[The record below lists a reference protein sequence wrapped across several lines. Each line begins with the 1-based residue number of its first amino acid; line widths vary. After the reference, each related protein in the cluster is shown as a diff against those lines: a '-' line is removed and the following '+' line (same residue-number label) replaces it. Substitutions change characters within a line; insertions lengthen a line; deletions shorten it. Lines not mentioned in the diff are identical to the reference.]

1 MTDIKDRDEPL
12 HTGTRVCGED
22 SRRSDGKLDMI
33 ITYLE
38 MRRCPNRLIRHL
50 PRGLT
55 IMRTRSPT
63 VSFYRYLYNTV
74 GAPWLWHERRRLDDN
89 TLRAIIHNTGVE
101 VYVLYVHGVPAG
113 YIELDR
119 RIADEVEVAY
129 FGLIPEFIGR
139 GLGRYLLDWGLHEAW
154 REHPQRVWVHSC
166 NYDHPKAI
174 AVYQRAGFVPYKQE
188 AVRIDDPRLDGTIQ
202 CGQDS
207 T

>member
-1 MTDIKDRDEPL
+1 MTDTKDPDEPL
-12 HTGTRVCGED
+12 HVGTPARGG
-22 SRRSDGKLDMI
+22 SSQRSDGKLDMV

-38 MRRCPNRLIRHL
+38 MRRRPNRLIRHL

-55 IMRTRSPT
+55 IVQTHSPT

-89 TLRAIIHNTGVE
+89 TLLAIIHDAKVE

-139 GLGRYLLDWGLHEAW
+139 GLGRYLLDWALNEAW
-154 REHPQRVWVHSC
+154 REHPRRVWVHSC

-188 AVRIDDPRLDGTIQ
+188 AVRIDDPRSDGTI
-202 CGQDS
+202 
-207 T
+207 

>member
-1 MTDIKDRDEPL
+1 MMADTKDRNEPS
-12 HTGTRVCGED
+12 HIGTPVRGKH
-22 SRRSDGKLDMI
+22 SPQSDGKLEMV

-50 PRGLT
+50 PRGLAV
-55 IMRTRSPT
+55 MHARSPT

-89 TLRAIIHNTGVE
+89 TLRAIIHDARVE
-101 VYVLYVHGVPAG
+101 VYVLYVQGVPAG

-139 GLGRYLLDWGLHEAW
+139 GLGRYLLDHGLHEAW
-154 REHPQRVWVHSC
+154 REQPRRVWVHSC
-166 NYDHPKAI
+166 NHDHPKAI

-188 AVRIDDPRLDGTIQ
+188 TVRIDDPRLDGTI
-202 CGQDS
+202 
-207 T
+207 

>member
-1 MTDIKDRDEPL
+1 MTDTKDPDEPL
-12 HTGTRVCGED
+12 HVGTLARGG
-22 SRRSDGKLDMI
+22 SSQRSDGKLDMV

-38 MRRCPNRLIRHL
+38 MRRRPNRLIRHL

-55 IMRTRSPT
+55 IVQTHSPT

-74 GAPWLWHERRRLDDN
+74 GAPWLWQERRRIDDN
-89 TLRAIIHNTGVE
+89 TLLAIIHDAKVE
-101 VYVLYVHGVPAG
+101 VHVLYVHGVPAG

-139 GLGRYLLDWGLHEAW
+139 GLGRYLLDWALNEAW
-154 REHPQRVWVHSC
+154 REHPRRVWVHSC

-188 AVRIDDPRLDGTIQ
+188 AVRIDDPRSDGTI
-202 CGQDS
+202 
-207 T
+207 